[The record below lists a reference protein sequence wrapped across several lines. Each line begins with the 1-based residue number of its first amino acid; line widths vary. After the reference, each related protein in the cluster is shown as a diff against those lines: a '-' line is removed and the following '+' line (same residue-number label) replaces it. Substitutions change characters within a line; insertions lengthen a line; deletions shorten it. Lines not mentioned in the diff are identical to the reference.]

1 MDLRNFKTLGSRG
14 NEVTTLNIT
23 FVVTVPLWIFFF
35 SQCVSFSLTNPLSK
49 HTSASRVCMHLEE
62 QVPAS
67 PVKCGRYVR
76 RDMKRTVKL
85 SGMKQPYRSD

>member
-1 MDLRNFKTLGSRG
+1 
-14 NEVTTLNIT
+14 
-23 FVVTVPLWIFFF
+23 
-35 SQCVSFSLTNPLSK
+35 
-49 HTSASRVCMHLEE
+49 MHLEE